1 MTKYYVNMWSDLIP
15 GLTNEQKKSME
26 YAGYYT
32 ALAREGLRIVSFNT
46 VFGYVIII
54 MEIKLK
60 CSCKVH
66 FISNQRRSV
75 EQVCVSKQVHSE
87 VYV

>member
-15 GLTNEQKKSME
+15 GLTNEQKNSME

-46 VFGYVIII
+46 VFGYVIGY
-54 MEIKLK
+54 
-60 CSCKVH
+60 SH
-66 FISNQRRSV
+66 YGN
-75 EQVCVSKQVHSE
+75 
-87 VYV
+87 